1 MPRPAP
7 SSRLSARLWRWLRR
21 DTGPGGGA
29 GSPAG
34 SCSEDPLLQAGRLIR
49 QQREARG
56 LNLRELALE
65 TRISTPVLEAL
76 ERGWRDRLPEGT
88 YLRTMLPLIEQ
99 HLELPAG
106 SLGAALPPDP
116 PGGGGNGQQR
126 GRRLLRFTPGSI
138 DVFTTWQGTLLY
150 GAITLG
156 LIYGVNLQQ
165 QRLAAANLL
174 SVRPIAPLSPSEQLR
189 TPDAGSTLL
198 KAYPD
203 LRPLQRAGGGVALST
218 LQRVEAS
225 AAARSQGALA
235 LQLSQPSRVRLRSDS
250 GQRSDLQGASGEL
263 VLQLQAPLQLEIEP
277 APAGGAVSW
286 NGEPLA
292 PLPQQPGRFQLPQ
305 APRAAGSA
313 GTPPGSGQPEDPAQR
328 P

>member
-7 SSRLSARLWRWLRR
+7 SPRPSARLWRWLRR
-21 DTGPGGGA
+21 DPGTGGPTGTAAGGGA
-29 GSPAG
+29 
-34 SCSEDPLLQAGRLIR
+34 EDPLLQAGRLIR

-56 LNLRELALE
+56 LNLRQLALE

-106 SLGAALPPDP
+106 SLGAALPADP
-116 PGGGGNGQQR
+116 PGDGSGGG
-126 GRRLLRFTPGSI
+126 RRRLLLRFTPGSI
-138 DVFTTWQGTLLY
+138 DVFTTWQGTVLY
-150 GAITLG
+150 GAVTLG

-174 SVRPIAPLSPSEQLR
+174 TLRPIAPLSPAEQGR
-189 TPDAGSTLL
+189 PPDPGSTLL

-203 LRPLQRAGGGVALST
+203 LRPLQRASGGVALTT

-225 AAARSQGALA
+225 AAARSQGVLA
-235 LQLSQPSRVRLRSDS
+235 LELSQPSRVRLRSD
-250 GQRSDLQGASGEL
+250 GGERTDLQGASGEL
-263 VLQLQAPLQLEIEP
+263 VLPLQAPLELEIDP
-277 APAGGAVSW
+277 APAGTAVSW
-286 NGEPLA
+286 NGQPLA
-292 PLPQQPGRFQLPQ
+292 PLPRQPGRFQLPS
-305 APRAAGSA
+305 RG
-313 GTPPGSGQPEDPAQR
+313 PAQR